1 MQCQQTES
9 RGCPDV
15 NFATAP
21 KVTLLDGFGVQ
32 LNGRASEPSLGEL
45 PHGVQRLVA
54 HICLTGRPVRPA
66 IAGHL
71 WPEVPEELAHG
82 RLRSTLWRAKKA
94 APGLIEVSG
103 DAISLAADV
112 RVDVREFSDWARRAL
127 DRRTG
132 VEEMAVPDVWL
143 RGELLPG
150 WYDEWVLPERERL
163 RQLRA
168 YTLEALAGK
177 LAAVG
182 RCGEAL
188 QAAYGAVRAEPLRE
202 SAYRVVMRVHV
213 TEGNAAEALR
223 TYLAFRE
230 ILEVELGVAPSEQMA
245 QLVQEIQ
252 RRHCGV
258 AG

>member
-112 RVDVREFSDWARRAL
+112 RVDVREF
-127 DRRTG
+127 
-132 VEEMAVPDVWL
+132 
-143 RGELLPG
+143 
-150 WYDEWVLPERERL
+150 
-163 RQLRA
+163 
-168 YTLEALAGK
+168 
-177 LAAVG
+177 
-182 RCGEAL
+182 
-188 QAAYGAVRAEPLRE
+188 
-202 SAYRVVMRVHV
+202 
-213 TEGNAAEALR
+213 
-223 TYLAFRE
+223 
-230 ILEVELGVAPSEQMA
+230 
-245 QLVQEIQ
+245 
-252 RRHCGV
+252 
-258 AG
+258 